1 MTDAKDYR
9 SSGNDSFIILVR
21 ENKGNSKGTTKL
33 CHIKADVRLLMDN
46 KANPGNEP

>member
-1 MTDAKDYR
+1 MLTGANGHR
-9 SSGNDSFIILVR
+9 SSGKDSFMLVR
-21 ENKGNSKGTTKL
+21 ESKGNSKGTTKL